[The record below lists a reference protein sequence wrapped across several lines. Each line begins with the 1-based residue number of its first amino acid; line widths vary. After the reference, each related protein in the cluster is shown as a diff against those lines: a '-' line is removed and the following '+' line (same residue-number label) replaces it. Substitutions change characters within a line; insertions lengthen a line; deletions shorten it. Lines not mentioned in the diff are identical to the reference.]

1 MPAAIAFRLSGGAA
15 NSNPLTSLGG
25 AMSSIAATANTLFDT
40 VTAGEA
46 AAGDIEYRC
55 IYVLNTGD
63 EDLDSVKLFISDQP
77 TQGVLA
83 LAAAGEGKNGTAE
96 VVANENTAPAGE
108 TFTSPTTAAGGIEL
122 GPLAVGERFALW
134 VRRTISAATPGIA
147 LGSNSAQIQATF
159 EYVPG

>member
-1 MPAAIAFRLSGGAA
+1 MPAAVAFRLSGGAS

-25 AMSSIAATANTLFDT
+25 AMSSVAVAANALFDT

-46 AAGDIEYRC
+46 AAGDIEYRL
-55 IYVLNTGD
+55 IYVTNTGD

-83 LAAAGEGKNGTAE
+83 LAAAGEGKNVNAE
-96 VVANENTAPAGE
+96 TVVNENTAPVGE
-108 TFTSPTTAAGGIEL
+108 TFSSPTTAAGGIEL
-122 GPLAVGERFALW
+122 GPLAVGDRFGLW
-134 VRRTISAATPGIA
+134 VRRTITDATPGIA
-147 LGSNSAQIQATF
+147 LGSNTAQIQATF